1 MKKQK
6 TATLKTSQIGFLLGI
21 SNDEAKNLLRS
32 EGVPLVIQNGVTRV
46 PEVLFRDWYEYRFLG
61 GAA

>member
-6 TATLKTSQIGFLLGI
+6 AATLKISQIGFLLGI
-21 SNDEAKNLLRS
+21 PNDEAKNLLSS
-32 EGVPLVIQNGVTRV
+32 EGVPLVVQNGMTRV
-46 PEVLFRDWYEYRFLG
+46 PEARFRDWYAYRFLG